1 LAKGGGE
8 VSTEDAEVNE
18 PEGDE
23 ATGVSTPSDDH
34 SVGHTRTSAAWV
46 ATAVVVLFLIA
57 LIDFI
62 AQNTRH
68 VRVEFFGLHGTIPV
82 AVALLAAAVS
92 GAIVVLAIGVARV
105 AQLRLSMRRTR
116 RRPRGAERPSR

>member
-1 LAKGGGE
+1 MSG
-8 VSTEDAEVNE
+8 DNAEVNQ

-23 ATGVSTPSDDH
+23 VDVGHSVSTPHDGQG
-34 SVGHTRTSAAWV
+34 VRHTRTSATWV
-46 ATAVVVLFLIA
+46 ATAIVVLFLVA

-82 AVALLAAAVS
+82 AVSLLAAAVA

-116 RRPRGAERPSR
+116 RGRQDAGRPSH

>member
-1 LAKGGGE
+1 MSGD
-8 VSTEDAEVNE
+8 SAEVPE
-18 PEGDE
+18 PESDVVKPE
-23 ATGVSTPSDDH
+23 PVESTPHDDH
-34 SVGHTRTSAAWV
+34 GVRHTRTSATWV
-46 ATAVVVLFLIA
+46 ATAVVVVLLVA

-82 AVALLAAAVS
+82 AVALLVAAVA

-116 RRPRGAERPSR
+116 RGRRAENHPH

>member
-1 LAKGGGE
+1 MSDESAS
-8 VSTEDAEVNE
+8 VSE

-23 ATGVSTPSDDH
+23 SPSVSTHVDDH
-34 SVGHTRTSAAWV
+34 AVGHTRTSAAWV
-46 ATAVVVLFLIA
+46 ATAIVVLFLVA

-68 VRVEFFGLHGTIPV
+68 VRVEFFGIHGTIPV

-116 RRPRGAERPSR
+116 RRPRGTENHFH

>member
-1 LAKGGGE
+1 
-8 VSTEDAEVNE
+8 VSGDSAEVNE
-18 PEGDE
+18 PEGDKVDE
-23 ATGVSTPSDDH
+23 GASVSTPRDDRG
-34 SVGHTRTSAAWV
+34 VRHTRTSATWV
-46 ATAVVVLFLIA
+46 ATAVVVFFLVA

-105 AQLRLSMRRTR
+105 AQLRLSMRRSRHGR
-116 RRPRGAERPSR
+116 RDAENSSH

>member
-1 LAKGGGE
+1 MTGDG
-8 VSTEDAEVNE
+8 AEVNE
-18 PEGDE
+18 PEGAKVDE
-23 ATGVSTPSDDH
+23 AAGVPVPHDDH
-34 SVGHTRTSAAWV
+34 GIRHTRTSATWV
-46 ATAVVVLFLIA
+46 ATAVVVVFLVA

-62 AQNTRH
+62 VQNTRH
-68 VRVEFFGLHGTIPV
+68 VRVEFFGIHGTIPV

-116 RRPRGAERPSR
+116 RGRNAEDSSHH

>member
-1 LAKGGGE
+1 MSGD
-8 VSTEDAEVNE
+8 STEADEPKGDVVEQGPSVAEPN
-18 PEGDE
+18 
-23 ATGVSTPSDDH
+23 DDH
-34 SVGHTRTSAAWV
+34 GVRHTRTSATWV
-46 ATAVVVLFLIA
+46 ATAVVVLFLVA

-68 VRVEFFGLHGTIPV
+68 VRIEFFGLHGTIPV
-82 AVALLAAAVS
+82 AVALLAAAVA

-116 RRPRGAERPSR
+116 RGHRATENRSH